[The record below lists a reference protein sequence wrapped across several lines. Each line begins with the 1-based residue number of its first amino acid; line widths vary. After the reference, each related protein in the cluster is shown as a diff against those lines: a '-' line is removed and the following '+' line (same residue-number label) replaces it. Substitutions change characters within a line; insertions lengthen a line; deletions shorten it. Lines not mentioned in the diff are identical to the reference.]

1 MQKTE
6 FRKIEVSEL
15 PKKIPIYKKSLESKD
30 ALVYAWIKSWII
42 EGLQKKSLN
51 YNELLPSKAD
61 LAYHLGVSIGTV
73 QNAIRKIEDD
83 GILVSKQRIGT
94 LIKDV
99 NNQDSSLRNRFRK
112 LTSKREK
119 VIYELKKIIVE
130 RNYKVGDVLPSA
142 RELGEMLGSCSNTTR
157 LALENLSSNGIIKS
171 TVNKGQEVTWKIL
184 SIPEIKTTTGM
195 DSSEIQA
202 ETLVN
207 KIEED
212 LKKHILDNYKVGQ
225 KLCAHSELSFHYCLR
240 LCL

>member
-99 NNQDSSLRNRFRK
+99 NNDTDNRFRK

-119 VIYELKKIIVE
+119 VIYELKKIIVD
-130 RNYKVGDVLPSA
+130 RNYEVGDVLP
-142 RELGEMLGSCSNTTR
+142 
-157 LALENLSSNGIIKS
+157 
-171 TVNKGQEVTWKIL
+171 
-184 SIPEIKTTTGM
+184 
-195 DSSEIQA
+195 
-202 ETLVN
+202 
-207 KIEED
+207 
-212 LKKHILDNYKVGQ
+212 
-225 KLCAHSELSFHYCLR
+225 
-240 LCL
+240 